1 MTISETK
8 GGVVMKFSSMS
19 HGPAGSLA
27 RIFVFALVSCGLSIP
42 AQAQTTGDDEA
53 IDEVVVTGFRGS
65 LRQSLTV
72 KRNENGVVDSI
83 VAEDIA
89 DFPDLNLAESIQRIP
104 GVSINRMNGEGR
116 QITVRGLGGDFNR
129 IRINGMEA
137 QNTSGGTD
145 SSGGSNRGR
154 SFDFN
159 TFASE
164 LFTGITV
171 RKTASA
177 SVEEGSI
184 GATLD
189 LQTARP
195 FDYDTGLTLAT
206 SVQGGYNDLS
216 EEVNPRFA
224 GVISNRN
231 EAGTFGALF
240 SIAYSD
246 RTILEEGFSTVRW
259 DDGNYRSVEGFDCS
273 AEPEPAECVA
283 INSSSL
289 TYLPRIPRYGRL
301 THEQER
307 LGITGALQ
315 FRPSDK
321 TEIIV
326 EALYSDF
333 EATRDEEFLE
343 VFFRSQQSRIDA
355 SNLTFD
361 PSRNIVDSGTFTID
375 PVGNGTHPVRSEHRF
390 DELNTEFTQITARL
404 THDFTDSLRGSV
416 LAGTTNSEQDVP
428 KQTTILFDAVDQVV
442 GYTFDF
448 RGNHQTPS
456 IDFGS
461 LDVTDPAQ
469 FAFTE
474 FRDRPQFVENSFTTF
489 AGDVEFDI
497 SEGLTISGGLS
508 YKEFEFDTTEVRR
521 ESTAG
526 SRLCDTRNDYF
537 DCDLDDDGIDDIPGA
552 PLTPDLVTMVSGFG
566 SGLGMPSG
574 NDNSWISPN
583 VSAAAALIDVYSIP
597 GASRVGNIRAV
608 KEEDVGA
615 WVQLDFATDLGN
627 VGVRGDIGVRYV
639 RTDTT
644 STGLVTD
651 PETDAET
658 FLTSKGSYN
667 DTLPS
672 LNLVFDLS
680 DDFLIRLGYAD
691 VMARPSLGDL
701 TPGGSLDSFNPDPF
715 VYSAGNPDLDPYR
728 ATNLDV
734 SFEWYFG
741 DDSLLSFGWFDKD
754 VDSFFQDSGSVIL
767 PYSQTGLPLSLP
779 PASSPLAVA
788 LANGE
793 DPDVEMSQ
801 TENGGNATVDGYEII
816 YQQPFSFLPGIGQN
830 FGFTGNFTH
839 VDSSDIIGFSEDAFN
854 ATLYYED
861 DSFSA
866 RVSVASRDPYL
877 WRSPGSNG
885 RGERGYDS
893 TTTVDLAMAYVIND
907 SMSITLEALNVTD
920 EYENQLF
927 DSGDLVYVHHHT
939 GTEYIFG
946 FRWTPPN

>member
-1 MTISETK
+1 
-8 GGVVMKFSSMS
+8 MKFSRTSRS
-19 HGPAGSLA
+19 PAGSLA
-27 RIFVFALVSCGLSIP
+27 RLSVVALVSCGLSIS
-42 AQAQTTGDDEA
+42 AQAQTTGDDEVIEEIVA
-53 IDEVVVTGFRGS
+53 KGFRGS
-65 LRQSLTV
+65 LRQSLTM
-72 KRNENGVVDSI
+72 KRSESGVVDAI

-89 DFPDLNLAESIQRIP
+89 DFPDLNLAEAIQRIP

-154 SFDFN
+154 DFDFN

-177 SVEEGSI
+177 SVEEGAI

-206 SVQGGYNDLS
+206 SIQGGYNDLS

-231 EAGTFGALF
+231 EAGTFGALV
-240 SIAYSD
+240 SLAYSD

-273 AEPEPAECVA
+273 ADPEPAECAA

-289 TYLPRIPRYGRL
+289 TYIPRIPRYGRL

-321 TEIIV
+321 TEVIV

-333 EATRDEEFLE
+333 DATRDEEFLE
-343 VFFRSQQSRIDA
+343 VFFRSQQGRIDA
-355 SNLTFD
+355 SDLTFD

-375 PVGNGTHPVRSEHRF
+375 PVGNGTHPVRSEHRY
-390 DELNTEFTQITARL
+390 DELKTTFTQITARL
-404 THDFTDSLRGSV
+404 THDFTDSFRGSL

-442 GYTFDF
+442 GYTYDF
-448 RGNHQTPS
+448 RGNHRTPT

-474 FRDRPQFVENSFTTF
+474 FRDRPQFVENTFSTF

-497 SEGLTISGGLS
+497 REGLTISGGLS
-508 YKEFEFDTTEVRR
+508 YKEFEFDTTEFRR

-526 SRLCDTRNDYF
+526 SRLCDAGYY
-537 DCDLDDDGIDDIPGA
+537 DCDLDDDDIDDIPGA
-552 PLTPDLVTMVSGFG
+552 PLSPDLVNMVSGFG
-566 SGLGMPSG
+566 SGLGGSG
-574 NDNSWISPN
+574 YDSSWISPN

-597 GASRVGNIRAV
+597 GAPRVGNIRAV
-608 KEEDVGA
+608 EEEDVGV
-615 WVQLDFATDLGN
+615 WVQLNFATDLGN
-627 VGVRGDIGVRYV
+627 IGVRGDVGVRYV
-639 RTDTT
+639 ETDTT

-651 PETDAET
+651 DETDEEI
-658 FLTSKGSYN
+658 FITSKGSYD

-672 LNLVFDLS
+672 LNLVFDVS

-701 TPGGSLDSFNPDPF
+701 TPGGSLDSFNAGPYT
-715 VYSAGNPDLDPYR
+715 YSAGNPDLDPYR

-741 DDSLLSFGWFDKD
+741 DDSLLSLGWFDKD
-754 VDSFFQDSGSVIL
+754 VDSFFQDSGSIIV
-767 PYSQTGLPLSLP
+767 PYSQSGLPLSLP
-779 PASSPLAVA
+779 PASSPLANELDA
-788 LANGE
+788 GG
-793 DPDVEMSQ
+793 DPDIEMSQ
-801 TENGGNATVDGYEII
+801 TQNGGNATVDGYEII

-839 VDSSDIIGFSEDAFN
+839 VDSSDIIGFSEDAYN

-866 RVSVASRDPYL
+866 RISVADRDPYL
-877 WRSPGSNG
+877 TRSPGSNG

-893 TTTVDLAMAYVIND
+893 TTTVDLAMAYNIND

-939 GTEYIFG
+939 GTEYILG
-946 FRWTPPN
+946 FRWTPN